1 MYIDINKIAIK
12 LREIEI
18 YLYRGS
24 EGKGNKYVLVRMQY
38 KNSQYCVKN

>member
-24 EGKGNKYVLVRMQY
+24 EGKGNKYVLVQY

>member
-18 YLYRGS
+18 NLYRGS
-24 EGKGNKYVLVRMQY
+24 EVKGNKYVLVRMQ
-38 KNSQYCVKN
+38 